1 MAYNTLE
8 PIKIDCPVCH
18 IRSEHRFQFETGADH
33 GGDETGRLPT
43 LLQAWRSWAFLCAA
57 AALSPPL

>member
-43 LLQAWRSWAFLCAA
+43 LLQAWR
-57 AALSPPL
+57 